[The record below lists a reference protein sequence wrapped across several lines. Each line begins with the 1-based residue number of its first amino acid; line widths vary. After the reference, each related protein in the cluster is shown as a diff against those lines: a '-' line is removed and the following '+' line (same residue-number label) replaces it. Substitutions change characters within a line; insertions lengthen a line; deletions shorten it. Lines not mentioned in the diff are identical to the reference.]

1 MLYLHIKTY
10 NKSSS
15 FSYLFHKCTF
25 RNSCSNSSSLLFKCL
40 AYLVFVP
47 ISASP
52 LLANIPPHP
61 LLLPWYLQALVMHIT
76 LNLSVCPNLL
86 MHTSPWPKSQ
96 KPNTIILAPISPP
109 HLPFFLSLGLG
120 VFAPLFFGPWS
131 LVLFTSSTDCTWED
145 SFSVLPSTSNASQLQ
160 QPDLY
165 FLQQSPPGH
174 PW

>member
-1 MLYLHIKTY
+1 M
-10 NKSSS
+10 
-15 FSYLFHKCTF
+15 FH
-25 RNSCSNSSSLLFKCL
+25 NSCSNSSPLLFKCL

-86 MHTSPWPKSQ
+86 MHTSPWPTSQ

-131 LVLFTSSTDCTWED
+131 LVLDLLFFSCPLLTVCERTHSVSCPQPAMPPSS
-145 SFSVLPSTSNASQLQ
+145 SNLICISCNRVHQVILDDFIKPVSLAAVSLNSQ
-160 QPDLY
+160 
-165 FLQQSPPGH
+165 
-174 PW
+174 